1 MINIST
7 GTNSQQGIE
16 GNSNSL
22 VMIEDD
28 GDEALYLD
36 TAADHYVFT
45 NGNGDQIGIYNGST
59 PIGPNSYTQNDG
71 WSARHIAANDAGGY
85 TVLWNAGD
93 GTWSLWQLNADGVR
107 VSDQV
112 LGDQSA
118 LAPFEEQFQTE
129 LDGVLQN
136 LTLIE
141 DDGDEALYLDTA
153 ADHYVFTN
161 GNGDQIGIYNGS
173 TPIGPNSYTQNDG
186 WSARHIAANDAG
198 GYTVLWN
205 AGDGTW
211 SLWQLNADG
220 VRVSDQV
227 LGDQSALAPFE
238 EQFQTELD
246 GVLQNLTLIEDDGD
260 EALYLDTAADHYVF
274 TNGNGDQI
282 GIYNGSTPI
291 GPNSYTQN
299 DGWSARHIAANDAGG
314 YTVLWNAGDG
324 TWSLWQLNA
333 DGVRVSDQVLG
344 DQSALAPFEEQFQTE
359 LDGVLQNLTLIE
371 DDGDEALYL
380 DTAADH
386 YVFTNGNGDQIGIYN
401 GSTPIGPNS
410 YTQNDGWS
418 ARHIAANDAG
428 GYTVLWNAG
437 DGTWSL
443 WQLNADGVRVSD
455 QVLGDQ
461 SALAPF
467 EEQFQTELDGVL
479 QNLTLIE
486 DDGDE
491 ALYLDTAADHYVFT
505 NGNGDQIGIYNGST
519 PIGPNSYTQ
528 NDGWSARHI
537 AANDAG
543 GYTVLW
549 NAGDGTWSLWQL
561 NADGVRVSDQVLGDQ
576 SALAP
581 FEEQFQTELDG
592 VLQNLT
598 LIEDDGDEA
607 LYLDTAADHY
617 VFTNGNG
624 DQIGIYNGS
633 TPIGPN
639 SYTQNDGWS
648 ARHIAANDAGG
659 YTVLWNAGDGTW
671 SLWQLN
677 ADGVRVSDQV
687 LGDQSALAPF
697 EEQFQTELDG
707 VLQNLTLIEDDGDEA
722 LYLDTAADH
731 YVFTNGNADQI
742 GIYNGSTPIG
752 PNSYT
757 QNDGWS
763 ARHIAANDAGGYTV
777 LWNAGDG
784 TWSLWQL
791 NADGV
796 RVSDQV
802 LGDQSALAPFE
813 EQFQTELDGVLQNLT
828 LIEDDG
834 DEALYLD
841 TAADHYVFTNGNADQ
856 IGIYNG
862 STPIGPNSYTQNDGW
877 SARHIAANDAGGY
890 TVLWNAGDGTWS
902 LWQLNADGVRVSDQV
917 LGDQSALAPFEEQ
930 FQTELDGVL
939 QNLTLIED
947 DGDEALYLDTAADH
961 YVFTNGNADQIG
973 IYNGST
979 PIGPNSYTQNDG
991 WSARH
996 IAANDAGGYTVLWNA
1011 GDDTW
1016 SLWQLNADGVR
1027 VSDQVLGD
1035 QSALA
1040 PFEEQFQTEFD
1051 GDGLLI

>member
-59 PIGPNSYTQNDG
+59 PIGPNSYT
-71 WSARHIAANDAGGY
+71 H
-85 TVLWNAGD
+85 
-93 GTWSLWQLNADGVR
+93 
-107 VSDQV
+107 
-112 LGDQSA
+112 
-118 LAPFEEQFQTE
+118 
-129 LDGVLQN
+129 
-136 LTLIE
+136 
-141 DDGDEALYLDTA
+141 
-153 ADHYVFTN
+153 
-161 GNGDQIGIYNGS
+161 
-173 TPIGPNSYTQNDG
+173 
-186 WSARHIAANDAG
+186 
-198 GYTVLWN
+198 
-205 AGDGTW
+205 
-211 SLWQLNADG
+211 
-220 VRVSDQV
+220 
-227 LGDQSALAPFE
+227 
-238 EQFQTELD
+238 
-246 GVLQNLTLIEDDGD
+246 
-260 EALYLDTAADHYVF
+260 
-274 TNGNGDQI
+274 
-282 GIYNGSTPI
+282 
-291 GPNSYTQN
+291 
-299 DGWSARHIAANDAGG
+299 
-314 YTVLWNAGDG
+314 
-324 TWSLWQLNA
+324 
-333 DGVRVSDQVLG
+333 
-344 DQSALAPFEEQFQTE
+344 
-359 LDGVLQNLTLIE
+359 
-371 DDGDEALYL
+371 
-380 DTAADH
+380 
-386 YVFTNGNGDQIGIYN
+386 
-401 GSTPIGPNS
+401 
-410 YTQNDGWS
+410 
-418 ARHIAANDAG
+418 
-428 GYTVLWNAG
+428 
-437 DGTWSL
+437 
-443 WQLNADGVRVSD
+443 
-455 QVLGDQ
+455 
-461 SALAPF
+461 
-467 EEQFQTELDGVL
+467 
-479 QNLTLIE
+479 
-486 DDGDE
+486 
-491 ALYLDTAADHYVFT
+491 
-505 NGNGDQIGIYNGST
+505 
-519 PIGPNSYTQ
+519 
-528 NDGWSARHI
+528 
-537 AANDAG
+537 
-543 GYTVLW
+543 
-549 NAGDGTWSLWQL
+549 
-561 NADGVRVSDQVLGDQ
+561 
-576 SALAP
+576 
-581 FEEQFQTELDG
+581 
-592 VLQNLT
+592 
-598 LIEDDGDEA
+598 
-607 LYLDTAADHY
+607 
-617 VFTNGNG
+617 
-624 DQIGIYNGS
+624 
-633 TPIGPN
+633 
-639 SYTQNDGWS
+639 NDGWS

-757 QNDGWS
+757 HNDGWSARHIAANDAGGYTVLWNAGDDTWSLWQLNADGVRVSDQVLGDQSALAPFEEQFQTELDGVLQNLTLIEDDGDEALYLDTAADHYVFTNGNGDQIGIYNGSTPIGPNSYTHNDGWS

-862 STPIGPNSYTQNDGW
+862 STPIGPNSYTHNDGWSARHIAANDAGGYTVLWNAGDDTWSLWQLNADGVRVSDQVLGDQSALAPFEEQFQTELDGVLQNLTLIEDDGDEALYLDTAADHYVFTNGNGDQIGIYNGSTPIGPNSYTHNDGW

-979 PIGPNSYTQNDG
+979 PIGPNSYTHNDG

-1040 PFEEQFQTEFD
+1040 PFEEQFQTELDGVLQNLTLIEDDGDEALYLDTAADHYVFTNGNGDQIGIYNGSTPIGPNSYTHNDGWSARHIAANDAGGYTVLWNAGDGTWSLWQLNADGVRVSDQVLGDQSALAPFEEQFQTELDGVLQNLTLIEDDGDEALYLDTAADHYVFTNGNADQIGIYNGSTPIGPNSYTHNDGWSARHIAANDAGGYTVLWNAGDDTWSLWQLNADGVRVSDQVLGDQSALAPFEEQFQTELDGVLQNLTLIEDDGDEALYLDTAADHYVFTNGNADQIGIYNGSTPIGPNSYTHNDGWSARHIAANDAGGYTVLWNAGDDTWSLWQLNADGVRVSDQVLGDQSALAPFEEQFQTELD